1 MNAPGGA
8 AELSGLAI
16 FPLQSV
22 LFPDGALA
30 LRVFETRYVDMVRAC
45 MHAQEPFGVCRITR
59 GEEVG
64 PAAEHEEVGCLA
76 SITDFDMERLGVLQL
91 RAVGGQRFRIT
102 ARRVQD
108 DGLIRADATLIE
120 ADAAV
125 EVPSRF
131 EACPLLLRRILA
143 DLESR
148 EPGASRRLVAT
159 PLRFDRA
166 GWVANRLCE
175 FLPISPR
182 ARQQLMELPDPLVR
196 LSLVHQYL
204 EQHRVV

>member
-1 MNAPGGA
+1 MTD
-8 AELSGLAI
+8 LADLPI

-22 LFPDGALA
+22 LFPEGALA
-30 LRVFETRYVDMVRAC
+30 LRVFETRYVDMVREC
-45 MHAQEPFGVCRITR
+45 MHGQKPFGVCRITR

-64 PAAEHEEVGCLA
+64 PAATHEEVGCLA
-76 SITDFDMERLGVLQL
+76 SIVDFDMEQLGVLQL
-91 RAVGGQRFRIT
+91 RAVGGQRFRVL

-108 DGLIRADATLIE
+108 NGLIRADARLIE
-120 ADAAV
+120 EDPEI
-125 EVPSRF
+125 EVPAQY
-131 EACPLLLRRILA
+131 EACPLLLQRILG

-148 EPGASRRLVAT
+148 EPGAAQRLVTA
-159 PLRFDRA
+159 PHRYDSA

-175 FLPISPR
+175 FLPISPK